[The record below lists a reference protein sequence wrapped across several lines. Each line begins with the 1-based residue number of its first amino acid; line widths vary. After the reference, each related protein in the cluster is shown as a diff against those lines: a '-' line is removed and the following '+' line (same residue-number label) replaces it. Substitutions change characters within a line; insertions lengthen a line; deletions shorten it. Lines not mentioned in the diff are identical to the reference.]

1 MQKINNSSRINHT
14 FISTGIV
21 ENVVVGTITFF
32 LAAMVIGSLC
42 VACSRTDEGDK
53 IRALIANGAVLAEA
67 HDIAGML
74 ALASEDIRAM
84 PMDLNR
90 RGIKGVLWRTFNYY
104 GPLSI
109 LYPRPVV
116 EIKNDVDEAWAEF
129 PFLIVKK
136 EQNIPGL
143 EKLREDPM
151 AWIEAIGKHADLY
164 HLRLMMIQHK
174 GDWLVDSVHLERFTG
189 AGFEE

>member
-1 MQKINNSSRINHT
+1 MQQINNSSRFNHT
-14 FISTGIV
+14 IICSGII
-21 ENVVVGTITFF
+21 EDGVVWIIKFF
-32 LAAMVIGSLC
+32 LAAMIVGSLC
-42 VACSRTDEGDK
+42 VACSRPDEDEK
-53 IRALIANGAVLAEA
+53 IRALIASGAMLAEA

-74 ALASEDIRAM
+74 VLASENIRAM

-109 LYPRPVV
+109 LYPRPAV
-116 EIKNDVDEAWAEF
+116 EIKKDVDEAWAEF

-136 EQNIPGL
+136 EQTIPGL

-164 HLRLMMIQHK
+164 HLRVLLIRQN

-189 AGFEE
+189 AGFKE

>member
-1 MQKINNSSRINHT
+1 MEPINNSSRLNHT
-14 FISTGIV
+14 IFRAGIF
-21 ENVVVGTITFF
+21 EDGVVWTITFV
-32 LAAMVIGSLC
+32 LAAMVVGSLC
-42 VACSRTDEGDK
+42 AACSRPDDGEK
-53 IRALIANGAVLAEA
+53 IRALIANGAMLAEA

-84 PMDLNR
+84 PMDLDR

-109 LYPRPVV
+109 LYPRPAV
-116 EIKNDVDEAWAEF
+116 EIKNDIDEAWAEF

-136 EQNIPGL
+136 ERNIPGL
-143 EKLREDPM
+143 ETLREDPT

-164 HLRLMMIQHK
+164 HLRLLLVQHK

-189 AGFEE
+189 AGFGE